1 MREMSRVQRW
11 WPWARDPTGETHETC
26 KRGKE
31 IVRFV
36 TSGPESGLPGMDF
49 EDFYGKYVDRVAS
62 YVLRHTSLRDAEDIV
77 AETFTVAWRKRIERL
92 DDPMPWLIVTAR
104 NITRQVRRRE
114 VSAGEITARLIDDL
128 IETSSPSAEITA
140 MRRREITEALAGLD
154 EVSRE
159 ALLLT
164 TWDGLSGIDAAR
176 VLGITPGALRVR
188 VHRARTTMK
197 EVSVHD

>member
-1 MREMSRVQRW
+1 MSRVQRW

-36 TSGPESGLPGMDF
+36 TSGPESGLPGRTST
-49 EDFYGKYVDRVAS
+49 ESTWIVSPRTSCGTRHCVTRRTSSPRPSRSRGAS
-62 YVLRHTSLRDAEDIV
+62 GSNVWTTRCRGSSSRRATSRGRSGARRSARARSL
-77 AETFTVAWRKRIERL
+77 L
-92 DDPMPWLIVTAR
+92 DLI
-104 NITRQVRRRE
+104 
-114 VSAGEITARLIDDL
+114 DL

-140 MRRREITEALAGLD
+140 LRRAEITDALAGLD
-154 EVSRE
+154 ELSRE

-197 EVSVHD
+197 EMSVHD

>member
-1 MREMSRVQRW
+1 VREMSRVRRW
-11 WPWARDPTGETHETC
+11 WPWARNPTGETHETG

-31 IVRFV
+31 IGRFV

-49 EDFYGKYVDRVAS
+49 EDFYGRYVDRVVS

-104 NITRQVRRRE
+104 NITRQVRRKE
-114 VSAGEITARLIDDL
+114 VSAGEITARLVDL
-128 IETSSPSAEITA
+128 IETASPSAEITA
-140 MRRREITEALAGLD
+140 LRRREITDALASLD
-154 EVSRE
+154 DVSRE

>member
-1 MREMSRVQRW
+1 
-11 WPWARDPTGETHETC
+11 
-26 KRGKE
+26 
-31 IVRFV
+31 
-36 TSGPESGLPGMDF
+36 MDF
-49 EDFYGKYVDRVAS
+49 EDFYGRYVDRVAS

-77 AETFTVAWRKRIERL
+77 GETFTVAWRKRIERL

-104 NITRQVRRRE
+104 NVTRQVRRRE
-114 VSAGEITARLIDDL
+114 VSAGEITARLIDL

-140 MRRREITEALAGLD
+140 LRRREITEALAGLD

>member
-1 MREMSRVQRW
+1 M
-11 WPWARDPTGETHETC
+11 
-26 KRGKE
+26 
-31 IVRFV
+31 I
-36 TSGPESGLPGMDF
+36 
-49 EDFYGKYVDRVAS
+49 
-62 YVLRHTSLRDAEDIV
+62 
-77 AETFTVAWRKRIERL
+77 
-92 DDPMPWLIVTAR
+92 
-104 NITRQVRRRE
+104 
-114 VSAGEITARLIDDL
+114 DL

-154 EVSRE
+154 EVSSE

-188 VHRARTTMK
+188 VHRALTTMK